1 MASLNLSMSP
11 KMMLPSKP
19 TCTNV
24 ETPRLLGNMV
34 TYNNKTGQNTAK
46 WLVAVRAS
54 PDKLSE
60 SIEQSVKVAQETCA
74 DNPESGECAAAWDE
88 VEEVS
93 AAASHA
99 RDKIKSTN
107 PLETYCKDNPETDE
121 CRTYDN

>member
-1 MASLNLSMSP
+1 MATMSVSFTP
-11 KMMLPSKP
+11 KVLLASKP
-19 TCTNV
+19 TWAV
-24 ETPRLLGNMV
+24 ETPRVCNMV
-34 TYNNKTGQNTAK
+34 TYARKVGYSAK
-46 WLVAVRAS
+46 RLVTVRAS

-60 SIEQSVKVAQETCA
+60 SIEQSIKIAQETCS
-74 DNPESGECAAAWDE
+74 DNPDSGECAAAWDD

-99 RDKIKSTN
+99 RDKAKSTD

>member
-1 MASLNLSMSP
+1 MATLNVSMSP
-11 KMMLPSKP
+11 KVVLASKP
-19 TCTNV
+19 AWREY
-24 ETPRLLGNMV
+24 ETPRLANTV
-34 TYNNKTGQNTAK
+34 TYVRKGSFNVRRG
-46 WLVAVRAS
+46 LVTVVRAS

-60 SIEQSVKVAQETCA
+60 SIEQSIKAAQETCA
-74 DNPESGECAAAWDE
+74 DNPETGECAAAWDE

-99 RDKIKSTN
+99 RDKSKDTD